1 MSTFVSETLGYRSEL
16 RSYYSPTPER
26 LQRVVMDAVACGVLI
41 VLMYAFGFGASW
53 AEPYIGAV
61 LISWVLSDFASNL
74 FGLGSTSALGHM
86 REGGSFLRVLV
97 IQNAV
102 LASICVPIGVTVT
115 WVYQWIHGQWGISMI
130 FSVVACIGICLPWF
144 AVGDVV
150 SALAVRQA
158 SDVREIVRNRRVRRT
173 EINVAVAYFATM
185 FVFGPVVATPAV
197 LLFKEAVTRGTNG
210 WVGPTVAAL
219 VYAAVVWTIGLVV
232 GARLASS
239 RRERI
244 VSVLAP

>member
-1 MSTFVSETLGYRSEL
+1 VSETLGYRSEL

-53 AEPYIGAV
+53 AEPYVGAV

-74 FGLGSTSALGHM
+74 FGLGSTSVVGHL
-86 REGGSFLRVLV
+86 RDGGSFLRVLV

-102 LASICVPIGVTVT
+102 LASICVPIGVIVT
-115 WVYQWIHGQWGISMI
+115 WTYQWIHGQWGISML
-130 FSVVACIGICLPWF
+130 FSVVACIGVCLPWF

-150 SALAVRQA
+150 SALAVRQS
-158 SDVREIVRNRRVRRT
+158 SDVRQIIKNHRVHRA
-173 EINVAVAYFATM
+173 EINVAIAYFATM
-185 FVFGPVVATPAV
+185 FVFGPIATLPAV
-197 LLFKEAVTRGTNG
+197 LFFKEAVTRGSSG
-210 WVGPTVAAL
+210 WVGPTIAAM
-219 VYAAVVWTIGLVV
+219 VYAVAVWIVGLVV
-232 GARLASS
+232 GARLATS

-244 VSVLAP
+244 VSVLDV